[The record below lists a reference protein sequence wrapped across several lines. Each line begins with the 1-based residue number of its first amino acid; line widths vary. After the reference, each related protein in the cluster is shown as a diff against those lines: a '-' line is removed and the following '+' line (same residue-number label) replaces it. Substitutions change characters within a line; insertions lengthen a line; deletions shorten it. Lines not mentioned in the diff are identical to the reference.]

1 MKKCNFIITPPRY
14 KKHQKSNFSLKFL
27 ALALSFVVCIPL
39 TSCGQSSN
47 APTDE
52 RTSEAISTE
61 TYTTAHTET
70 TTVQSVH
77 SSDVSANIQ
86 EKILEICP
94 SAAISLTETGS
105 LGIDLSG
112 CYDTTQTTY
121 ASSVVYDSARILG
134 IKNLGESYSDITF
147 SYVDEKFFFTLTII
161 DFKDISDFSSS
172 LFCTGDDANYIVA
185 INILY
190 DKLFYNHD
198 IENRQLINQGEIADK
213 YGVENNSATA
223 EAKAEDE
230 LWFYSSFD
238 KSILHE
244 LQESSYVINYRYD
257 TDDMYSYGKTVGESI
272 SLAADNLE
280 KYLNSN
286 RDLLSFDNFVVVCFS
301 GNSETGCFKYT
312 LSEGSDGNWKISEIE
327 FGNDDFESG
336 FSTVIK
342 LTSDSKS

>member
-1 MKKCNFIITPPRY
+1 M
-14 KKHQKSNFSLKFL
+14 
-27 ALALSFVVCIPL
+27 CIPL
-39 TSCGQSSN
+39 TSCSHSSN
-47 APTDE
+47 APTNE
-52 RTSEAISTE
+52 NTTEMTSEE
-61 TYTTAHTET
+61 TYSQAHTGAT
-70 TTVQSVH
+70 TEQPVYNP
-77 SSDVSANIQ
+77 DVPSNIQ
-86 EKILEICP
+86 KKILEICP
-94 SAAISLTETGS
+94 SAAISSTETNS
-105 LGIDLSG
+105 LNIDLSE

-121 ASSVVYDSARILG
+121 ASSIVYDSARILG
-134 IKNLGESYSDITF
+134 IKNLGESYSDVTF
-147 SYVDEKFFFTLTII
+147 SYVDEKFLFALTII

-213 YGVENNSATA
+213 YGIENNSATA

-230 LWFYSSFD
+230 LWFYSSFE
-238 KSILHE
+238 KSIPHE

-257 TDDMYSYGKTVGESI
+257 TNDMYSYGKTVGESI

-280 KYLNSN
+280 KYLNNS
-286 RDLLSFDNFVVVCFS
+286 RDLLSFDNFIVVCFS

-342 LTSDSKS
+342 LTSDSES

>member
-1 MKKCNFIITPPRY
+1 M
-14 KKHQKSNFSLKFL
+14 
-27 ALALSFVVCIPL
+27 CIPL

-70 TTVQSVH
+70 TTEQSVH
-77 SSDVSANIQ
+77 TSDVSANIQ

-147 SYVDEKFFFTLTII
+147 SYVDERFLFTLTIS

-172 LFCTGDDANYIVA
+172 LICTGDDANYIVA

-198 IENRQLINQGEIADK
+198 IENQ
-213 YGVENNSATA
+213 
-223 EAKAEDE
+223 
-230 LWFYSSFD
+230 
-238 KSILHE
+238 
-244 LQESSYVINYRYD
+244 
-257 TDDMYSYGKTVGESI
+257 VGS
-272 SLAADNLE
+272 
-280 KYLNSN
+280 
-286 RDLLSFDNFVVVCFS
+286 
-301 GNSETGCFKYT
+301 
-312 LSEGSDGNWKISEIE
+312 
-327 FGNDDFESG
+327 
-336 FSTVIK
+336 
-342 LTSDSKS
+342 